1 MTIGETRQEV
11 VKKRFLTKPVKKE
24 ESWTKAVPKRK
35 AKAKKEEEKVDLKQR
50 MPCPICKRICTLHA
64 LLYTHQCTKD
74 AREAKLKKSADLAV
88 KPPEVIEKPVPLPE
102 PEIIE
107 ERRPMTYRESLIERR
122 HAYEARQRELH
133 CLPIRN
139 YFGRAY

>member
-1 MTIGETRQEV
+1 M
-11 VKKRFLTKPVKKE
+11 
-24 ESWTKAVPKRK
+24 
-35 AKAKKEEEKVDLKQR
+35 DLKQR

-74 AREAKLKKSADLAV
+74 ARAAKLKKSADLAV